1 MSEFT
6 AGEFDGE
13 HFAEFIILT
22 ILIVLFFFGSTD
34 IDTLSTQPTSSSSK
48 SSS

>member
-1 MSEFT
+1 MSELT

-22 ILIVLFFFGSTD
+22 ILIVLFFFGSAD
-34 IDTLSTQPTSSSSK
+34 LDTLSTTPTTS
-48 SSS
+48 